1 MEEHRMR
8 RRWVVGTALLGLLLA
23 GTATTAA
30 EAAPPRS
37 AGTASS
43 ELSAAPGKLRYD
55 DLAPAQAHETQFVL
69 DPGIWPN
76 RSVSFSFATP
86 TPDLGGAA
94 QRNAVRSAIAFWQ
107 NASGLRFTEVAAGGQ
122 IQFSFV
128 SGNHGDGNSFD
139 GVGGVLAHA
148 FFPPPTNTNPIA
160 GDTHFDDAET
170 WTTATRPVGGQPID
184 LVTVA
189 AHEIGHAIG
198 LRHSADSSALMF
210 AFYGGSHRFLAQDDI
225 NGVRAKYGAP

>member
-1 MEEHRMR
+1 MRGNQMR
-8 RRWVVGTALLGLLLA
+8 RRWWAFFATLLA
-23 GTATTAA
+23 LVLTGAATPAATAA
-30 EAAPPRS
+30 AP
-37 AGTASS
+37 TT
-43 ELSAAPGKLRYD
+43 LRYD
-55 DLAPAQAHETQFVL
+55 DLPAAQAHQKGFVL

-76 RSVSFSFATP
+76 RAVTFSFGTG
-86 TPDLGGAA
+86 TTDLGGAA
-94 QRNAVRSAIAFWQ
+94 QRNAVRSAIALWQ

-122 IQFSFV
+122 IQFSYV
-128 SGNHGDGNSFD
+128 TGNHGDGNSFD

-160 GDTHFDDAET
+160 GDTHFDDAEI
-170 WTTATRPVGGQPID
+170 WTNATRPAGGQPID

-210 AFYGGSHRFLAQDDI
+210 AFYGGSHRFLGQDDI